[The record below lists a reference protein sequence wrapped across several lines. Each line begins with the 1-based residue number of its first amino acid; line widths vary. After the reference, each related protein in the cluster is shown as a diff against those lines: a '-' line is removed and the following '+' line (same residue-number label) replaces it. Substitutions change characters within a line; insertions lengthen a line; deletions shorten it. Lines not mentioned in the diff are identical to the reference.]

1 MEKAVIRVLLA
12 IVITIRMTI
21 PAGANPVSKF
31 NTSEL
36 SNFNGIPAQSN
47 DTNAGLAVATD
58 VGDSLRQIGFGG
70 VTLSASSV
78 GPQVGEIGSI
88 YTDFGSSINLYSYN
102 NLSANL
108 TDNNADAEELK
119 LFTLDF
125 GAVST
130 GTILGGKA
138 LTWGLGA
145 AGIVLG
151 VVMGM
156 SGGGGGGGGGVSGSS
171 SSGGNSGGNP
181 DVPPIPAP
189 GAILLAGI
197 GIGLVGWLKR
207 HRTI

>member
-1 MEKAVIRVLLA
+1 MEKAVIRILLA

-21 PAGANPVSKF
+21 PAGANPVS
-31 NTSEL
+31 
-36 SNFNGIPAQSN
+36 NFNGIPAQSN
-47 DTNAGLAVATD
+47 DTNAGFAVATD

-88 YTDFGSSINLYSYN
+88 YTDFGSSINLHSYN

-207 HRTI
+207 RRAI